1 MTTVPRP
8 IAPAHVPSGKSRGD
22 ARRVNFLFR
31 KSTGTGHARLH
42 RLILSYRTGREQ
54 PP

>member
-1 MTTVPRP
+1 MTRVPKA
-8 IAPAHVPSGKSRGD
+8 IALTHVPSGKSRGD

-31 KSTGTGHARLH
+31 KGTGTGQAQLH